1 MTLQYSVS
9 EDGTNDVVEVTITKF
24 RCSLQTMQ
32 EHEKI
37 GGTTNMFKIPSV
49 IYLYFLA
56 GQLYIKIQAFESND
70 IIQKKKSDR
79 FDPTISLKL
88 ETNTAT
94 LRANVNSFMLNHVK
108 ILVRLLNKNV
118 LGKKTLLGK
127 IEIDK
132 DEPFWKEIVAKPGEP
147 VTKMVNFDW
156 TSFVTMICI
165 QYVPFCAKINYII

>member
-9 EDGTNDVVEVTITKF
+9 EDGTNDVVEITITKF

-37 GGTTNMFKIPSV
+37 GGTWYILGWYSGNFTFG
-49 IYLYFLA
+49 FLS

-108 ILVRLLNKNV
+108 ILVRLLSKNV

-132 DEPFWKEIVAKPGEP
+132 NEPFWKEIVAKPGEP
-147 VTKMVNFDW
+147 ITKMVNFD
-156 TSFVTMICI
+156 
-165 QYVPFCAKINYII
+165 

>member
-1 MTLQYSVS
+1 MVRTMWSKLPLP
-9 EDGTNDVVEVTITKF
+9 NLDVVCKLCKNTKKLEVPILIIHSF
-24 RCSLQTMQ
+24 FL
-32 EHEKI
+32 
-37 GGTTNMFKIPSV
+37 V
-49 IYLYFLA
+49 IYISGFLS

-94 LRANVNSFMLNHVK
+94 LRANVNSFMLNHVQ
-108 ILVRLLNKNV
+108 ILVRLLSKNV

-147 VTKMVNFDW
+147 VTKMVNFD
-156 TSFVTMICI
+156 
-165 QYVPFCAKINYII
+165 